1 MIQFKSL
8 VQYTRVVSGIRFPQN
23 INEPFLLVYFS
34 ENSTL
39 VEDYSKL
46 NLRKIDARHIILPMT
61 KIPMTR
67 LTSDYRKI
75 FKDYGLLSYSDRM
88 KFPNNKNLLYDITQY
103 TAKVDRLYKPNTYR
117 QRAGM
122 LIQNSIFKSFSSFTE
137 NYQKI
142 LIYSVD
148 ITKPL
153 KSFINRKIFP
163 ILKQMKD
170 GELSYDHLI
179 LAIVDES
186 GTRYRLIVK
195 DKEFQFARTMAIL
208 RKIKPIS
215 TEEEKEKEVSQAT
228 NKIVSKVANKIT
240 GDQKVKA
247 AVSGYLE
254 KQPKTLEKITND
266 EVDKEEMDRLT
277 VAAILYGAGGEMD
290 RAKRLAKAIPKNKL
304 SNAIKNVSR
313 AFKDDLLDPSK
324 PVDLSASVINQA
336 SDVATAVDKKTPER
350 IFQKREIDF
359 KTNLKKDM
367 VNAFKVLENRDI
379 ALKFDSISVKD
390 HPPKAGEINKSD
402 KSRITIKLKDKKGNV
417 QEVHIDIP
425 KIDPETGTFR
435 VNGQKKCLINQIIQN
450 PITFPKEFD
459 SKFESSYSSFH
470 IYSKRTK
477 MLKYLEIYMGGFR
490 LPLMI
495 LLSFS
500 FGFENTVK
508 SYGLQYKIVK
518 EKPAKGVIFAPVPS
532 SYMVFENLDTELKE
546 EMAKSF
552 VKAKVNSY
560 EIDKE
565 FLSKEYF
572 NDLIIQMTGRVD
584 STYAITNN
592 LENIVDPIVKQVL
605 ANQQLPYDLQ
615 LIIKYMAIKVI
626 TGFVQDRNDLG
637 NQRIRNSEVLVH
649 LAQKQLLKA
658 YTVYKEQYLAGNED
672 AKLEIPENIIMT
684 QFNKLEI
691 VQNMEYANPV
701 EEMATI
707 TKVSPVGK
715 SVGGIPD
722 KRAINLDARNA
733 HPSYFGNIDPLD
745 TAEGGNIGITQQ
757 LTVDAY
763 ITSARGLFGVKA
775 MSNNEKSGILSTTTS
790 MIPFIEN
797 NEGAR
802 IIMAA
807 NQAKQMLPL
816 KNPTPPIV
824 QSGYESLLTN
834 VLSDSFIKRAP
845 CTGKVTQITEDL
857 IEVSCP
863 KKGKQKV
870 DITPVQLKSG
880 SGRNTLSIFNP
891 VVTTGQS
898 VKNRDVIAEGA
909 CMSGGT
915 IALGRTLSATYMA
928 YKGYNFEDGIVINEK
943 LVENDGLTSLHGID
957 VEATVEKNDR
967 VLYIINVGTKTEKGD
982 ILFRKSAGDIDELLG
997 FAEEDEEGVESYD
1010 GQIIIKSP
1018 GGTVVDVEVY
1028 SNVEKD
1034 MFPQLIDLI
1043 NRTNKRNKKP
1053 EKEKYK
1059 SKGVSVKGV
1068 LIVFKV
1074 EQELKI
1080 GLGDKLC
1087 NRYGNKGIISLIE
1100 KDSLMPRTPWG
1111 ERVDIIHNP
1120 LGVLSRMNMGQIY
1133 ELYCGL
1139 ISKSMADRIVKTKS
1153 KSEIIKLMKAVFS
1166 KLDASKNQKFS
1177 TKFINNLTKL
1187 SAPQFNKMVD
1197 QIRLTDS
1204 VPIIVPPFQGP
1215 SNKNI
1220 AEALKIMG
1228 LKTGYNLKLPE
1239 YNTNTKSKVP
1249 FGYQYMSK
1257 LEHIGEM
1264 KVHARSTGPT
1274 ATKTKQPLA
1283 GKRREG
1289 GQRMGEG
1296 DTWALA
1302 AYNCPTVLSEMFG
1315 PLSDDVATKNEII
1328 TDIIQTGDA
1337 EFRPTKVSPT
1347 KELLNSY
1354 FVSLMLG

>member
-1 MIQFKSL
+1 MIQFRSL
-8 VQYTRVVSGIRFPQN
+8 TQYTRVVDGVRFPQN
-23 INEPFLLVYFS
+23 LNEPFLLVYFS

-39 VEDYSKL
+39 VEDYPKL
-46 NLRKIDARHIILPMT
+46 NIRKIDARHLILPLT
-61 KIPMTR
+61 RIPVTR
-67 LTSDYRKI
+67 LTSDYRKL
-75 FKDYGLLSYSDRM
+75 FKPYGLLAFSDRM
-88 KFPNNKNLLYDITQY
+88 KYPINKNLLYDITQY

-122 LIQNSIFKSFSSFTE
+122 LIQNVMFKSFSSFTE

-142 LIYSVD
+142 LIYSID
-148 ITKPL
+148 ITKPMN
-153 KSFINRKIFP
+153 SFVNRKIFP
-163 ILKQMKD
+163 ILKQMKA
-170 GELSYDHLI
+170 EEIPFDHLI

-186 GTRYRLIVK
+186 GTRYRLLVK
-195 DKEFQFARTMAIL
+195 DKEFNFARVMALL

-215 TEEEKEKEVSQAT
+215 TDEEKKKEVSQAT
-228 NKIVSKVANKIT
+228 KKVVSQAADQIT
-240 GDQKVKA
+240 GDTKVKS
-247 AVSGYLE
+247 AVAGYLD

-266 EVDKEEMDRLT
+266 EVDKEELDRIT
-277 VAAILYGAGGEMD
+277 VASILFGAGGDMD
-290 RAKRLAKAIPKNKL
+290 KAKRLANGIPKNKL
-304 SNAIKNVSR
+304 AIAIKNVSK

-324 PVDLSASVINQA
+324 PVDLSYSVVNQA
-336 SDVATAVDKKTPER
+336 SDVANRVDKKTPER

-359 KTNLKKDM
+359 KTNLRKDM

-379 ALKFDSISVKD
+379 SLKFDSIVIKD
-390 HPPKAGEINKSD
+390 KPPKAGEIDKSD
-402 KSRITIKLKDKKGNV
+402 KSTITIKLKDKSGKI
-417 QEVHIDIP
+417 QEVNLDIP

-450 PITFPKEFD
+450 PVTFPKEFD

-490 LPLMI
+490 LPLMV
-495 LLSFS
+495 LLAFS
-500 FGFENTVK
+500 FGFENTVR
-508 SYGLQYKIVK
+508 SYGLKYKIVQ
-518 EKPAKGVIFAPVPS
+518 EKPAKGVVFTPIPK

-552 VKAKVNSY
+552 VQAKVNNY

-565 FLSKEYF
+565 FLSREYF
-572 NDLIIQMTGRVD
+572 NDLIIQITGRVD

-592 LENIVDPIVKQVL
+592 LENIVDPIAKQVL
-605 ANQQLPYDLQ
+605 ANQQLPFDLP
-615 LIIKYMAIKVI
+615 LIIKYMATKVV

-672 AKLEIPENIIMT
+672 AKLEIPETVIMS

-715 SVGGIPD
+715 TVGGIPD
-722 KRAINLDARNA
+722 KRAINLDARNV
-733 HPSYFGNIDPLD
+733 HSSYYGNIDPLD
-745 TAEGGNIGITQQ
+745 TSEGGNIGITQQ

-763 ITSARGLFGVKA
+763 ITSARGLFGVKG
-775 MSNNEKSGILSTTTS
+775 MNNAEKAGILSTTTS

-816 KNPTPPIV
+816 KNPSPPIV

-834 VLSDSFIKRAP
+834 VLSDSFIKRSP
-845 CTGKVTQITEDL
+845 CTGKILKITEDL
-857 IEVSCP
+857 IEVSCA

-880 SGRNTLSIFNP
+880 SGKNALSVFNP
-891 VVTTGQS
+891 VVKVGQS
-898 VKNRDVIAEGA
+898 VKDKAVIAEGSGI
-909 CMSGGT
+909 SGGT
-915 IALGRTLSATYMA
+915 IALGRTLATTYMP

-943 LVENDGLTSLHGID
+943 LVDGDDLTSLHGVD
-957 VEATVEKNDR
+957 VEANVEKNDR
-967 VLYIINVGTKTEKGD
+967 VLFIINIGAKTEKGD
-982 ILFRKSAGDIDELLG
+982 ILFRKSSGDIDELLG
-997 FAEEDEEGVESYD
+997 FAEEEQEGVDSYD

-1018 GGTVVDVEVY
+1018 GGSVVDIEVY
-1028 SNVEKD
+1028 SNLEKD
-1034 MFPQLIDLI
+1034 KFPKLKDLI
-1043 NRTNKRNKKP
+1043 ARTNKRNKKP
-1053 EKEKYK
+1053 DKEKYK
-1059 SKGVSVKGV
+1059 SKGVSVKGIF
-1068 LIVFKV
+1068 IVFKI
-1074 EQELKI
+1074 EQALKI

-1100 KDSLMPRTPWG
+1100 KDELMPRTPWG

-1120 LGVLSRMNMGQIY
+1120 LGVLGRMNMGQLY

-1139 ISKSMADRIVKTKS
+1139 ISRSMADTIVKTKS
-1153 KSEIIKLMKAVFS
+1153 KVEIIKMMKAVFT
-1166 KLDASKNQKFS
+1166 KLDRSKNQQFS
-1177 TKFINNLTKL
+1177 NKFINNIKKL
-1187 SAPQFNKMVD
+1187 SAPQFNKMVE
-1197 QIRLTDS
+1197 QIRTTNS

-1220 AEALKIMG
+1220 ADALKVLG
-1228 LKTGYNLKLPE
+1228 LQTAYYMKLPE
-1239 YNTNTKSKVP
+1239 YNTKTHSKVP
-1249 FGYQYMSK
+1249 FGYQYISK
-1257 LEHIGEM
+1257 LEHIGAM
-1264 KVHARSTGPT
+1264 KIHSRSTGPT

-1302 AYNCPTVLSEMFG
+1302 AYNCPTILSEMFG

-1347 KELLNSY
+1347 KDLLNSY
-1354 FVSLMLG
+1354 FVSLMIG

>member
-8 VQYTRVVSGIRFPQN
+8 VQYTRVVNGIRFPQKMD
-23 INEPFLLVYFS
+23 EPFLLVYFS

-39 VEDYSKL
+39 VDDYSKL
-46 NLRKIDARHIILPMT
+46 NLRKVDVRYVVVPMT
-61 KIPMTR
+61 KIPVTR

-75 FKDYGLLSYSDRM
+75 FKPYGILTYSDNM
-88 KFPNNKNLLYDITQY
+88 KFPDKKNILFDITQY
-103 TAKVDRLYKPNTYR
+103 TDKIDKLYKPTTYR
-117 QRAGM
+117 QRAGI
-122 LIQNSIFKSFSSFTE
+122 LIQNGLYKTFSSFTD
-137 NYQKI
+137 NYQKV

-148 ITKPL
+148 VTKPL
-153 KSFINRKIFP
+153 NSFVNRKIFP
-163 ILKQMKD
+163 ILKQMKA
-170 GELSYDHLI
+170 GEIHFDHLI
-179 LAIVDES
+179 LALVDE
-186 GTRYRLIVK
+186 GETRYRLIVK
-195 DKEFQFARTMAIL
+195 DKEFHFARTMALL

-215 TEEEKEKEVSQAT
+215 TEEEKEEEVEKASDKVVKNVASDIIT
-228 NKIVSKVANKIT
+228 DPKIKASVA
-240 GDQKVKA
+240 
-247 AVSGYLE
+247 GYLD
-254 KQPKTLEKITND
+254 KQPTTLDKITND
-266 EVDKEEMDRLT
+266 EVDKEEVDRL
-277 VAAILYGAGGEMD
+277 AIASILHSTSGDMD
-290 RAKRLAKAIPKNKL
+290 KAKRMAKSIPKANL
-304 SNAIKNVSR
+304 AAALKNVSK
-313 AFKDDLLDPSK
+313 AFKDDLLEPSK
-324 PVDLSASVINQA
+324 SVDQSESVVNQQ
-336 SDVATAVDKKTPER
+336 SDVANRVEKKTPER

-359 KTNLKKDM
+359 KVNLRKDM
-367 VNAFKVLENRDI
+367 SNAFKVLQNRDI
-379 ALKFDSISVKD
+379 SLKFDSIAITDKSD
-390 HPPKAGEINKSD
+390 KAGEIEKSD
-402 KSRITIKLKDKKGNV
+402 RSTITIKMKDEFGKTH
-417 QEVHIDIP
+417 EVNLDIP
-425 KIDPETGTFR
+425 KIDPDTGTFR
-435 VNGQKKCLINQIIQN
+435 VNGQKKCLINQIVQN

-459 SKFESSYSSFH
+459 SKFESSYSNFH

-490 LPLMI
+490 LPLMV

-500 FGFENTVK
+500 FGFGTIVK
-508 SYGLQYKIVK
+508 AYGLKYKIVQ
-518 EKPAKGVIFAPVPS
+518 EKPAKGAVFTPVPK
-532 SYMVFENLDTELKE
+532 SYMVFEGLDTELKE
-546 EMAKSF
+546 EMARSF
-552 VKAKVNSY
+552 IQAKVNNY
-560 EIDKE
+560 TIDKE

-572 NDLIIQMTGRVD
+572 NDLIIEMTGRVD
-584 STYAITNN
+584 ATYAITNN
-592 LENIVDPIVKQVL
+592 LENIVDPISKQVL
-605 ANQQLPYDLQ
+605 ANQQLPYELP
-615 LIIKYMAIKVI
+615 LIIQYMATKVV
-626 TGFVQDRNDLG
+626 TGFVQDRNDIG

-658 YTVYKEQYLAGNED
+658 YTVYKEQYLSGNKD
-672 AKLEIPENIIMT
+672 AKLEIPQTVIMG

-722 KRAINLDARNA
+722 KRAINLDARNV
-733 HPSYFGNIDPLD
+733 HSSYYGNIDPLD

-763 ITSARGLFGVKA
+763 VTSARGLFGTKP
-775 MSNNEKSGILSTTTS
+775 MNNDEKSGILSTTTS

-816 KNPTPPIV
+816 KHPSPPIV

-834 VLSDSFIKRAP
+834 VLSDSFIKRSP
-845 CTGKVTQITEDL
+845 CTGKVTKITTDV
-857 IEVSCP
+857 IEVTCS
-863 KKGKQKV
+863 KAGKQKV

-891 VVTTGQS
+891 VVKVGQS
-898 VKNRDVIAEGA
+898 VKTRAVIAEG
-909 CMSGGT
+909 SGIASGT
-915 IALGRTLSATYMA
+915 ISLGRTLAATYMP
-928 YKGYNFEDGIVINEK
+928 YKGYNFEDGIVINER
-943 LVENDGLTSLHGID
+943 LVSNDSLTSLHGID
-957 VEATVEKNDR
+957 VEVEVDSNDR
-967 VLYIINVGTKTEKGD
+967 VLFIIKLGEKTEKGD
-982 ILFRKSAGDIDELLG
+982 VIFRKSSGDIDELLG
-997 FAEEDEEGVESYD
+997 FAEEDDEGVDSHD

-1018 GGTVVDVEVY
+1018 GGTVVDIEVY
-1028 SNVEKD
+1028 SNFDKD
-1034 MFPQLIDLI
+1034 KFPDLKYLIE
-1043 NRTNKRNKKP
+1043 RTNKRNKKP
-1053 EKEKYK
+1053 DKEKYK
-1059 SKGVSVKGV
+1059 VRGISVKGV
-1068 LIVFKV
+1068 LIVFKI
-1074 EQELKI
+1074 EQELRI

-1100 KDSLMPRTPWG
+1100 KDELMPRTPWG

-1120 LGVLSRMNMGQIY
+1120 LGVLGRMNMGQIY
-1133 ELYCGL
+1133 ELYCGF
-1139 ISKSMADRIVKTKS
+1139 ISRALADKIIKTKN
-1153 KSEIIKLMKAVFS
+1153 KSEVIKMMKAVFA
-1166 KLDASKNQKFS
+1166 KLDRSKNQKFS
-1177 TKFINNLTKL
+1177 TKFINNIAKL
-1187 SAPQFNKMVD
+1187 SAPQFNKMVE
-1197 QIRLTDS
+1197 QIRKDNS

-1215 SNKNI
+1215 SHKNI
-1220 AEALKIMG
+1220 AEALKVLG
-1228 LKTGYNLKLPE
+1228 LKTAYQMALPE
-1239 YNTNTKSKVP
+1239 YNTKTSNAVP

-1283 GKRREG
+1283 GKSREG

-1337 EFRPTKVSPT
+1337 DFRATKVSPT
-1347 KELLNSY
+1347 KDLLNSY